1 MNTVTS
7 NQEQVVLEVEGY
19 ARGRQVLDKKL
30 KRVRMG
36 AETYR
41 EAKTEDFDVALT
53 WLMDKG
59 YELDRTVGPRQSFGT
74 ATVRYIYRKPAE
86 DNSKE
91 TGRDQDAIH

>member
-19 ARGRQVLDKKL
+19 VRGRQLLDKRL

-36 AETYR
+36 EGTYR
-41 EAKTEDFDVALT
+41 EAKTKDVDVALT

-59 YELDRTVGPRQSFGT
+59 YELDRAVGPGQSFGT

-91 TGRDQDAIH
+91 TSRDQDTIH